1 MGIHLNKRCLQCHK
15 TFEAETALDYFCS
28 DSCKRIY
35 SFNDRIFRNDLERIK
50 YNKEHGTLYSYGE
63 YMYLKRSKRLNTNTY
78 EKSDKNI
85 NTKYWINVPKKVTID

>member
-1 MGIHLNKRCLQCHK
+1 MESHFAKRCLQCHK
-15 TFEAETALDYFCS
+15 TFEPETALDYFCS

-50 YNKEHGTLYSYGE
+50 YNKEHGTQYSYGE

>member
-1 MGIHLNKRCLQCHK
+1 MGSHFAKRCLQCHK
-15 TFEAETALDYFCS
+15 TFEPETALDYFCS

-78 EKSDKNI
+78 KKSDKNL
-85 NTKYWINVPKKVTID
+85 NTKYWIDVPKKVTID